1 MQKHKLQ
8 LSQLSQLSQLTQLT
22 QWVHSHA
29 MCIMKQRNS
38 QEDTYAH
45 R

>member
-29 MCIMKQRNS
+29 MCVMKQ
-38 QEDTYAH
+38 
-45 R
+45 